1 MKKII
6 LTLLIFFLTL
16 PCIRAQIN
24 ELIFYETW
32 MQYTPVAFN
41 LSSKYLGIKSKHSL
55 NTKLVATA
63 SAFAVESA
71 IVYAL
76 KYTIREE
83 RPDGSA
89 FNSFPSGHTAAAF
102 TGAEL
107 IRRDLGWGWGGFFY
121 ACGVGVAAGRVVHKR
136 HWWWDTAA
144 GAGVGIL
151 SATIGCAIAQALDLD
166 GTRSRNV
173 TGMPLIDPAGGSYA
187 LMLAWTF

>member
-107 IRRDLGWGWGGFFY
+107 IRRDLGWGWGGFSTP
-121 ACGVGVAAGRVVHKR
+121 AESESLQEGSCTSGTGG
-136 HWWWDTAA
+136 
-144 GAGVGIL
+144 GIPQPEREW
-151 SATIGCAIAQALDLD
+151 G
-166 GTRSRNV
+166 
-173 TGMPLIDPAGGSYA
+173 
-187 LMLAWTF
+187 F